1 MVTNRYYLLLV
12 VPILLF
18 GIFFLANGGES
29 GNGVI
34 KLSPLISFG
43 MMVSFVLVWVRS
55 FRYRNKQVSILEK
68 GATKK
73 CFVDLYYI
81 NFNLFMV
88 LAASFWLSTILFLLT
103 YDAYIVILFTMAM
116 GVCSFEI
123 PNLNRYTKQLKC
135 NKDTRKRV
143 LRGEPLD

>member
-18 GIFFLANGGES
+18 GIFFLAKGGES
-29 GNGVI
+29 ATGVF
-34 KLSPLISFG
+34 KVSPLISLG
-43 MMVSFVLVWVRS
+43 LMISFVIVWVRS
-55 FRYRNKQVSILEK
+55 FRYRNKQTLGLDK
-68 GATKK
+68 GASRKA
-73 CFVDLYYI
+73 FVDLYYV
-81 NFNLFMV
+81 NFNLFIV

-103 YDAYIVILFTMAM
+103 YDAYIVILFTRAM

-123 PNLNRYTKQLKC
+123 PNLTRYTKQLKC
-135 NKDTRKRV
+135 DKDTRKKV